1 MINSQTSNFLKEESS
16 ILESKNVSFHYVR
29 EKEKALIDSSFK
41 IKQGD
46 FVGVI
51 GPNGSGK
58 STLLKLTAGI
68 LCPSKGSFLYRCRS
82 INDYKKKDFAKFV
95 AWVSQENNVIFPFKT
110 QDVIL
115 MGRYPYNSGFSFE
128 TKEDLEIVSEAMELT
143 GTKFLFDKKFTEI
156 SGGEK
161 QRILIAS
168 ALAQKPETL
177 ILDEPI
183 SFLDIKYQIEILE
196 ILRIL
201 NQKHSVTVIIALHD
215 LNLASKYCSRLF
227 LLKKG
232 QIIREGSPKSI
243 LEKSIIE
250 SVYDTQIKTLIDE
263 EDGSLIVL
271 PLSKNNR

>member
-1 MINSQTSNFLKEESS
+1 MMNSATNNLPKEESS
-16 ILESKNVSFHYVR
+16 ILESNNVSFYYIH
-29 EKEKALIDSSFK
+29 EEEKAVIDASFK
-41 IKQGD
+41 IQQGD
-46 FVGVI
+46 FIGAI

-58 STLLKLTAGI
+58 STLLKLAAGI
-68 LCPSKGSFLYRCRS
+68 LQPSKGELYYRRQA
-82 INDYKKKDFAKFV
+82 INDYKKKDFAKLA
-95 AWVSQENNVIFPFKT
+95 AWIPQEASMVFPFKT
-110 QDVIL
+110 QDVVL
-115 MGRYPYNSGFSFE
+115 MGRYPYKSGFNFE
-128 TKEDLEIVSEAMELT
+128 TAEDLEIASEAMELT
-143 GTKFLFDKKFTEI
+143 GTKFLFGKRFTEI

-196 ILRIL
+196 ILRVL

-215 LNLASKYCSRLF
+215 LNLASKYCSRLL
-227 LLKKG
+227 LLKEG
-232 QIIREGSPKSI
+232 QIVREGSPNSI

-250 SVYDTQIKTLIDE
+250 SVYETQIKTLTDE

-271 PLSKNNR
+271 PRTKNN